1 MVNSEIYSAGVNNV
15 NLILQGRVRQKKLV
29 KIYHLYTHRFLPKAR
44 LWGSFAN
51 LSAHDVYFSF
61 DDACSA
67 AEIKRIQGANFRIAE
82 TPAVWVESL
91 THGVVISELF
101 SAKPCRSLVEAKIS
115 IPHSSIGKVLKLREQ
130 LTNQKWI
137 LWDTVRMGPK
147 TVPSDRKYK
156 IYKSH
161 LTGTSVPIQWSASSL
176 DIDDTYV
183 GYLVR

>member
-1 MVNSEIYSAGVNNV
+1 MGNSGNNSAGVNNV

-29 KIYHLYTHRFLPKAR
+29 KMYHLYSHRFLPKAR
-44 LWGSFAN
+44 FWGSFAN

-67 AEIKRIQGANFRIAE
+67 AEVKRAQGANFRIE
-82 TPAVWVESL
+82 EIPAAWVESL

-101 SAKPCRSLVEAKIS
+101 SANPCRSLVDAKIN
-115 IPHSSIGKVLKLREQ
+115 IPHSSIGKVIKLREQ
-130 LTNQKWI
+130 LKNQKWI

-147 TVPSDRKYK
+147 TVPSDREYK

-161 LTGTSVPIQWSASSL
+161 LTGPSVPIQWSTSSL

-183 GYLVR
+183 GHLVR